1 MFLMLSSI
9 METTPWIGPVY
20 LSAASLHAV
29 LLWAQKKAVSIDT
42 ALMLLCETNDYSPF
56 SI

>member
-1 MFLMLSSI
+1 MFLMPSSI
-9 METTPWIGPVY
+9 METAPWIGSLH